1 MQING
6 IKSFKVE
13 DVDPGTDS
21 TVTDT
26 TAEDVSTSLDDA
38 FGDPTGTEGTTT
50 SSSPLDEYVI
60 NDPTATPS
68 SGSVADGLENYP
80 PTIEDIIAADE
91 RVLRHL
97 DLLKERYQNTKLD
110 LEALLQ
116 NFMDALPYVSA
127 SEAADLHR
135 AIDNLNLAIP
145 KCDEQVTKINNLI
158 TNNERIYEQELAA
171 GKDLNGDGY
180 IGDPTSPTAIGVLY
194 DDEGKIHYIDPATGK
209 AIRAPICDPNY
220 SAKVTNDAL
229 VMTDATSALGSLA
242 SNPNE
247 LADIYL
253 KLKDGVIQPGADYG
267 NEFNTPININVPEY
281 LWVKKDPETGW
292 AKENLEAVE
301 TSYVTDASL
310 WSGEGGLT
318 QSVPADKS
326 KYVQL
331 LVAEVLVTSKESR
344 FTDSRGNPLYDTCIE
359 LKDSEGI
366 IITSIRITGY
376 ETTVEGIPAAA
387 LKGDGVGYFVA
398 ASSVGISFT
407 GDQRAS
413 PIKFDASNYKSTC
426 RHVINTPDNPN
437 ALEDLLGTTSPN
449 GGDPRCDNAY
459 NNTLAAFQNDAD
471 GSGNFTTHYNDVT
484 GTTPSATDC
493 AFPELV
499 HDVNDGSY
507 GDSSIPDYGTYQ
519 DRYFPDTKLT
529 GDQDSLAMFQTGVF
543 VSGLRGVLY
552 GSNNGNDMF
561 IIPGV
566 NELSAYAEEH
576 KLPDSEKTHKE
587 DAFYT
592 TVVYGG
598 NGSNLIRAGKD
609 KEYQGDLYAD
619 GISWGYIEATGDSTV
634 QIKVTDEPT
643 NEFTPEVIGS
653 DTIVGED
660 PKRDPFNFVC
670 IDGAR
675 DSVLYDFGE
684 AYTSKNAGY
693 EKSLDNDYFRLSG
706 RIKVS
711 KPGDKDFVE
720 YERFNSTNLD
730 ESNVEAVTN
739 MYGDLE
745 NLIWEDIAG
754 IGAGDDEF
762 DAGTK
767 WIDLTGGPAAEQDA
781 LMDGFFEETF
791 GDLNEFAVEMESED
805 L

>member
-13 DVDPGTDS
+13 DVDPAAG
-21 TVTDT
+21 DT
-26 TAEDVSTSLDDA
+26 GSDPTAEDVGDSLDDA

-50 SSSPLDEYVI
+50 SSSPLDDYVI

-68 SGSVADGLENYP
+68 SGTVADSLENYP
-80 PTIEDIIAADE
+80 PTVEEIIAADE

-97 DLLKERYQNTKLD
+97 DLLKARYQNTKLD

-116 NFMDALPYVSA
+116 NFMNALPYVSA

-135 AIDNLNLAIP
+135 AIGYLELDIA

-158 TNNERIYEQELAA
+158 ANNERIYEQELAA

-194 DDEGKIHYIDPATGK
+194 DDEGKIHYIDPLTGK
-209 AIRAPICDPNY
+209 AIRAPICDPDY
-220 SAKVTNDAL
+220 SARVTNDAL
-229 VMTDATSALGSLA
+229 EMTDATIALGGLA

-253 KLKDGVIQPGADYG
+253 KLKDGVITPDGEYG
-267 NEFNTPININVPEY
+267 NGEFNDDFNTPICINIPEY

-292 AKENLEAVE
+292 AKENLEAE
-301 TSYVTDASL
+301 DPSYVNDASL
-310 WSGEGGLT
+310 WSDEGGLT
-318 QSVPADKS
+318 QNIPADKS

-376 ETTVEGIPAAA
+376 ETEVNCPAAA
-387 LKGDGVGYFVA
+387 QKTEGEGFFVA

-413 PIKFDASNYKSTC
+413 PIKFDASNYVSTC
-426 RHVINTPDNPN
+426 RHVMSD
-437 ALEDLLGTTSPN
+437 LEAFLGTDSPN

-552 GSNNGNDMF
+552 GSNKGNDMF

-566 NELSAYAEEH
+566 NELSTYAEEH

-762 DAGTK
+762 DAGTT
-767 WIDLTGGPAAEQDA
+767 WTTLTGGPAAEQDA